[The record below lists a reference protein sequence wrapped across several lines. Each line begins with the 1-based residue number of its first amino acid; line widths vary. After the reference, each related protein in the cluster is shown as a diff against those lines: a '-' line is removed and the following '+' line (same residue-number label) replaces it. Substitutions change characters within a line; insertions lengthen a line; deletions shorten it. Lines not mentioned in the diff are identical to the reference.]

1 VSAGSTNVDARS
13 FRLNDEAS
21 LNVYDAGFAR
31 AMAMVLEADLAQ
43 ATPYTYEQWKHRP
56 FRERLAERLLWPIR
70 SQL

>member
-1 VSAGSTNVDARS
+1 
-13 FRLNDEAS
+13 
-21 LNVYDAGFAR
+21 
-31 AMAMVLEADLAQ
+31 MAMVLEADLAQ